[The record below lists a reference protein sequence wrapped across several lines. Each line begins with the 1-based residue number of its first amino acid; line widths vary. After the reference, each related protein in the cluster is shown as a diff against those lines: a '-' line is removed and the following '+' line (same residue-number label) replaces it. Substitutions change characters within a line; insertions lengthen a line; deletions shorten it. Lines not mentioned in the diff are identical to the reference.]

1 MMSMIHKAWL
11 ITNLASPISMPT
23 VSVWD
28 DICWSDSMLS
38 ALLILM
44 SNALALCVKFEG
56 LPFYGEDDMAR
67 IWEQQGLA
75 KNKVMDARPDVKHVE

>member
-11 ITNLASPISMPT
+11 ITNLASPISMST

-44 SNALALCVKFEG
+44 SNALALCV
-56 LPFYGEDDMAR
+56 
-67 IWEQQGLA
+67 
-75 KNKVMDARPDVKHVE
+75 